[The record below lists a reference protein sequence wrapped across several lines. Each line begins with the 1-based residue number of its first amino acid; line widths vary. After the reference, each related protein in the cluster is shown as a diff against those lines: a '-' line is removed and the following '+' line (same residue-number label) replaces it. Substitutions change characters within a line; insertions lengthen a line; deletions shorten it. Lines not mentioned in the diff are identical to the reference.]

1 MMSVFTKAKLVS
13 FRPNQ
18 GDCEAA
24 AKLAAI
30 MTARGHWNV
39 CPTEVIRFA
48 LREAVKATV
57 ANAEESG
64 SEAVPS
70 ISR

>member
-1 MMSVFTKAKLVS
+1 MSVFSKAKLVS

-30 MTARGHWNV
+30 MAARGHWNV

-48 LREAVKATV
+48 LREAVKATQGAAKV
-57 ANAEESG
+57 DSKSG
-64 SEAVPS
+64 CD
-70 ISR
+70 R